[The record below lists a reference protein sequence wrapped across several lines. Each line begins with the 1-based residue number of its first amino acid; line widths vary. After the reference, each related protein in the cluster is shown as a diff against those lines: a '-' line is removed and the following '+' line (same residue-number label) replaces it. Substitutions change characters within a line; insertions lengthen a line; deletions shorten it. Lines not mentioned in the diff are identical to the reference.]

1 MAGATLERELTG
13 QSAARVRFDVADPT
27 DDADIRRLLRE
38 TPMAGRVSI
47 SLEREPDYFADAGI
61 AGETKQTIVA
71 RDQGRLVCV
80 GSCAIRRRFVN
91 GEPHRVGYLGGLRLD
106 SQYAG
111 RFDILRRGY
120 EFFRKLQIDA
130 PADFYFTSI
139 AADNERAR
147 KFLERGVAGMPV
159 YEFVGEFV
167 TRLISTRARDS
178 RIEAGRENCCTLTS
192 DELIAFLN
200 SSNQRRQFAPCWSVN
215 ELHALASLGMR
226 VSDFFGARANGQV
239 VACGALWDQRHFKQT
254 VIRNY
259 APWLKFTRPIVNG
272 VNRIVG
278 GPQLPPVGGTLASA
292 FASNLAFD
300 SERSAQFLDLVKVL
314 QRAARQREIEFLTLG
329 FAADD
334 PHLAMVKN
342 AFSGREY
349 RSRLYVVRW
358 PGIGGVAAELD
369 ERLVAPEIA
378 LL

>member
-13 QSAARVRFDVADPT
+13 KSAARVRFDIASPS

-47 SLEREPDYFADAGI
+47 SLEREPNYFADADVV
-61 AGETKQTIVA
+61 GETKQTIVA
-71 RDQGRLVCV
+71 RDKGRLVCV

-91 GEPHRVGYLGGLRLD
+91 GEPRRVGYLGGLRLD

-120 EFFRKLQIDA
+120 EFFRELQA
-130 PADFYFTSI
+130 ATPADFYFTSI

-147 KFLERGVAGMPV
+147 KFLERGITGMPI

-167 TRLISTRARDS
+167 TVLISTRVRDS
-178 RIEAGRENCCTLTS
+178 GTEAGRENHSTFTS
-192 DELIAFLN
+192 DELTAFLN
-200 SSNQRRQFAPCWSVN
+200 RSNKRRQFAPCWSVR
-215 ELHALASLGMR
+215 ELHALEPLGMR
-226 VSDFFGARANGQV
+226 ASDFFEARESGQV

-254 VIRNY
+254 VIRGY

-272 VNRIVG
+272 VSRVIS
-278 GPQLPPVGGTLASA
+278 GPQLPPVGETLASA
-292 FASNLAFD
+292 FASNLAFA
-300 SERSAQFLDLVKVL
+300 SEGSAEFLDLVKGL
-314 QRAARQREIEFLTLG
+314 QRAARQREIKFLTLG
-329 FAADD
+329 FAAND
-334 PHLAMVKN
+334 PHLTMVKN
-342 AFSGREY
+342 TFSGREY

-358 PGIGGVAAELD
+358 PGIGAAAAELD
-369 ERLVAPEIA
+369 GRPVTPEVA